1 VAHRLAG
8 DYPEAETRLVKA
20 LELFEELGTRW
31 QIGRTCEELAALAAA
46 RSDSDRAQVQL
57 TRALSAYRAMDARPD
72 VERTR
77 RALEAAS

>member
-57 TRALSAYRAMDARPD
+57 TRALSAYQAMDARPD